1 MRPLTSHSH
10 PLSHPDVHATS
21 REEDADAH
29 ERAEQLLAEAEACA
43 DPARARRLRQE
54 AVLSCIDLADAVA
67 HRYRDRGI
75 DIEDLVQVARMGL
88 VKAAGRYRSGAGDS
102 FAAYAVP
109 TISGEVKRHFRDA
122 GWVVRPPRRL
132 QERGAELVSAD
143 ARLQQS
149 LGRPPTRDELANA
162 LGVTVDDVAEAQQSQ
177 SGFSVLSL
185 DAPTP
190 RETPVG
196 DTIPDPHD
204 EYEGVDRRD
213 ALHRAVAALD
223 DRQRRI
229 LHLRFV
235 EDRTQSQIGSELG
248 VTQMQISRLLTAILG
263 RLHEDLE
270 RADLEAIHS
279 ATRSGRT
286 ARRREA

>member
-1 MRPLTSHSH
+1 MHPLTFDLPSR
-10 PLSHPDVHATS
+10 PTS
-21 REEDADAH
+21 REEVTHAH
-29 ERAEQLLAEAEACA
+29 ERAEQLLAEAENCA
-43 DPARARRLRQE
+43 DPGRTKRLRQE
-54 AVLSCIDLADAVA
+54 SVLCCVDLADAVA

-75 DIEDLVQVARMGL
+75 ELEDLVQVARMGL
-88 VKAAGRYRSGAGDS
+88 VKAASRYRSGAGDS

-143 ARLQQS
+143 ARLQQR
-149 LGRPPTRDELANA
+149 LGRPPTREELAHA
-162 LGVTVDDVAEAQQSQ
+162 LGVTADDVAEAQQSQ

-185 DAPTP
+185 DAPSP

-196 DTIPDPHD
+196 DAIPDPHD

-213 ALHRAVAALD
+213 ALRRAVAALD

-229 LHLRFV
+229 LYLRFV
-235 EDRTQSQIGSELG
+235 EDRTQTQIGNELG
-248 VTQMQISRLLTAILG
+248 VTQMQISRLLSAILS

-270 RADLEAIHS
+270 RADLEAVHD
-279 ATRSGRT
+279 AARPGRF
-286 ARRREA
+286 AGRGQA